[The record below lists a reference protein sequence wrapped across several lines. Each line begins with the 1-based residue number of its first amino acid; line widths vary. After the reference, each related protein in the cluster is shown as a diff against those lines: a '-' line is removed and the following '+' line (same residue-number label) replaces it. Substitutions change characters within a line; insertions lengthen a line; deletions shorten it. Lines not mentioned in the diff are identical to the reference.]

1 MATVSSAL
9 QASVLQANKDLARR
23 GLALFG
29 LGHVSGID
37 RRHGLVVSRAGD
49 AILEKLNPKDLVV
62 TDLSGRVVRGKRAPV
77 PDLATHLEIYRA
89 FPSMGGVARVHSEYA
104 TVWAQAGLEI
114 VHLGTT
120 HADHFNG
127 PIPVTRA
134 MTPAEIAEDYE
145 KNVGKVIVERF
156 DGEPRSMHAVLV
168 SRQTCFVWAAT
179 PHGAV
184 RMAVMLEAIARLAYK
199 TAVLNPAVGPL
210 PQELLWKHYR
220 RAHPEWKVVSEREE

>member
-1 MATVSSAL
+1 LATVSSAL

-145 KNVGKVIVERF
+145 KNVGKVIV
-156 DGEPRSMHAVLV
+156 V